1 MRRGKNLPTI
11 VRIAN
16 PWGRSSRVGS
26 GGSRRLEQAGAIAP
40 LERGAKLRQMA
51 KCEWWGDEDRAVGV
65 ARRAT
70 GRHPEAQPEPNRSE

>member
-26 GGSRRLEQAGAIAP
+26 GDSRRLEQAGAIAP
-40 LERGAKLRQMA
+40 LERGAKLRQIA
-51 KCEWWGDEDRAVGV
+51 KCEWWGDEDLAVGV
-65 ARRAT
+65 AQRAT
-70 GRHPEAQPEPNRSE
+70 ERHPDAQPAPNRSE